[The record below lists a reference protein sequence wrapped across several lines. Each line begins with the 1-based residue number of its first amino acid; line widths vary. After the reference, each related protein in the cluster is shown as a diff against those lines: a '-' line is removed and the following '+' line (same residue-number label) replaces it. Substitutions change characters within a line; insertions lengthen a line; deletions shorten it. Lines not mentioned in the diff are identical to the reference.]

1 MFDRSWGSRMMS
13 QTVCLTRTDELLNDA
28 ARDLM
33 LAELATRATDRYAAA
48 HLAALRSAAAVLAAR
63 SGSPET
69 WQPVCGAR
77 NGRRRPAS
85 AWDQLRAAAPELTDW
100 ADYFAAGAGKRS
112 AAAAGLS
119 SAVSAEEA
127 EIHYRDA
134 GAFLGLV
141 RALLGR
147 PQAAA

>member
-1 MFDRSWGSRMMS
+1 MS
-13 QTVCLTRTDELLNDA
+13 LTACPTRTDDLLADA
-28 ARDLM
+28 TRDLL
-33 LAELATRATDRYAAA
+33 LAELATRPADRYAAA
-48 HLAALRSAAAVLAAR
+48 HLAALRAAAAVLAAR

-77 NGRRRPAS
+77 PGRRRPLS

-100 ADYFAAGAGKRS
+100 ADYFAAGAEKRS

-119 SAVSAEEA
+119 GAVSADEA
-127 EIHYRDA
+127 ELHYRDA

-141 RALLGR
+141 RALVNR
-147 PQAAA
+147 PHAAA